1 MGLAK
6 RDELLIAYR
15 LMEAGTGKMVRKVR
29 KEKKYPKSKK
39 QGAVDQEN
47 KVASTDKLGGEK

>member
-29 KEKKYPKSKK
+29 KEKNILKVK
-39 QGAVDQEN
+39 N
-47 KVASTDKLGGEK
+47 KAR